1 MRNYWI
7 FVIGGLV
14 LALDQYT
21 KWLVKT
27 SMYLHQ
33 SIPVMGEKFFRLTYV
48 ENDGIAFG
56 LPFGSRIFL
65 SVFTVGAVLFLI
77 YYLRWMKNAPAAPR
91 FALSLVL
98 GGAFGNLTDRLFRGS
113 VVDFLDFDFPDFIM
127 QRWPVFNVADS
138 SVSAG
143 MTILIIYL
151 LFFEKHYAVPAE
163 SNPETAVDVNAVPED
178 NAISNHVSPS
188 EPEHVTRNG
197 GIDPSSSRKTAE
209 GTD

>member
-7 FVIGGLV
+7 LVIAGLV

-56 LPFGSRIFL
+56 MPFGGRLFLSIFTIGAIIFL
-65 SVFTVGAVLFLI
+65 L
-77 YYLRWMKNAPAAPR
+77 YYLNRMKKAPAPPR
-91 FALSLVL
+91 IALAMVL
-98 GGAFGNLTDRLFRGS
+98 GGAFGNLTDRLLIGR
-113 VVDFLDFDFPDFIM
+113 VVDFFDFDFPDFIM
-127 QRWPVFNVADS
+127 HRWPVFNIADS

-143 MTILIIYL
+143 MTVLIIYL
-151 LFFEKHYAVPAE
+151 LFFEQRYTITADSDENAGLNEE
-163 SNPETAVDVNAVPED
+163 SVNT
-178 NAISNHVSPS
+178 NLSPS
-188 EPEHVTRNG
+188 EPEHVTRSG
-197 GIDPSSSRKTAE
+197 GIDPSSSGKTAE

>member
-7 FVIGGLV
+7 FIIAGLV
-14 LALDQYT
+14 FALDQGT

-33 SIPVMGEKFFRLTYV
+33 SIPVTGENFFKLTYV

-56 LPFGSRIFL
+56 MPFGSRMFLSLFTICAIIFL
-65 SVFTVGAVLFLI
+65 L
-77 YYLRWMKNAPAAPR
+77 YYLNRMKEAPAAPR
-91 FALSLVL
+91 IALAMVL
-98 GGAFGNLTDRLFRGS
+98 GGAFGNLTDRLLAGR
-113 VVDFLDFDFPDFIM
+113 VVDFFDFDFPDFIM
-127 QRWPVFNVADS
+127 HRWPVFNIADS

-151 LFFEKHYAVPAE
+151 LFFEQRYSVSAKTNTGAGLNE
-163 SNPETAVDVNAVPED
+163 NAVSP
-178 NAISNHVSPS
+178 NLSPS
-188 EPEHVTRNG
+188 EPENVNRSG
-197 GIDPSSSRKTAE
+197 GNDPSSGGETAQ